1 MAVDELDEARPPVIL
16 AQWLSAQAILS
27 GGSSSREGTST
38 GRNPASR
45 ARSAVRAAW
54 LAERTEAKVPTAST
68 RVAPAVAIEEIVA
81 QSVMAT
87 EPRGSLGP
95 CRRPRRT
102 TSPPVRR
109 ASDGAPR
116 PGRGSWSPPPPGAVV
131 AVVAGAFGLWELAP
145 LLGWDT
151 AALTYLAWTYATV
164 SHLDSE
170 HTARQAV
177 AEDPGRAATDV
188 LLLSASVASLVAVCL
203 VIVRAGGS
211 SGAVES
217 LQAGLGLASVVLSW
231 AVVHTI
237 FTLRYASLYYGGPDG
252 GVDFNQDD
260 PPRYADFAY
269 LAFTIGMTFQVSDTD
284 LKTTEIRATALRHA
298 LLSYLSR
305 VGDPGRHHQSHRR
318 AGPLGEEAV
327 TTSSDGHRPG
337 VPSTPGSTGRPRS
350 PAG

>member
-1 MAVDELDEARPPVIL
+1 MSTSKARDLP
-16 AQWLSAQAILS
+16 AGQ
-27 GGSSSREGTST
+27 T
-38 GRNPASR
+38 GERRGAS
-45 ARSAVRAAW
+45 ARSRFLVAAI
-54 LAERTEAKVPTAST
+54 A
-68 RVAPAVAIEEIVA
+68 
-81 QSVMAT
+81 
-87 EPRGSLGP
+87 
-95 CRRPRRT
+95 
-102 TSPPVRR
+102 
-109 ASDGAPR
+109 
-116 PGRGSWSPPPPGAVV
+116 GAVV
-131 AVVAGAFGLWELAP
+131 AGVAGAFGLWELAP

-188 LLLSASVASLVAVCL
+188 LLLSASVASLVAVWL
-203 VIVRAGGS
+203 VIVRAHDS

-269 LAFTIGMTFQVSDTD
+269 LAFTIGMTFHVSDTD

-298 LLSYLSR
+298 LLSYLFGS
-305 VGDPGRHHQSHRR
+305 VILAATINLI
-318 AGPLGEEAV
+318 AGLA
-327 TTSSDGHRPG
+327 H
-337 VPSTPGSTGRPRS
+337 
-350 PAG
+350 

>member
-1 MAVDELDEARPPVIL
+1 M
-16 AQWLSAQAILS
+16 S

-45 ARSAVRAAW
+45 ARSAVRAAL

-87 EPRGSLGP
+87 EPRGSLEP
-95 CRRPRRT
+95 CRRPRPRDL
-102 TSPPVRR
+102 PAGQAGERR
-109 ASDGAPR
+109 GASAR
-116 PGRGSWSPPPPGAVV
+116 SRFLVAATAGAVV
-131 AVVAGAFGLWELAP
+131 AVVAGAFGLLAARP
-145 LLGWDT
+145 AAGLGYRRADV
-151 AALTYLAWTYATV
+151 YLPWTYATV

-217 LQAGLGLASVVLSW
+217 LQAGLGALASVVLSW
-231 AVVHTI
+231 AVVHTT
-237 FTLRYASLYYGGPDG
+237 FTLRYASLYYSGPDG

-298 LLSYLSR
+298 LLSYLFGS
-305 VGDPGRHHQSHRR
+305 VILAATINLI
-318 AGPLGEEAV
+318 AGLA
-327 TTSSDGHRPG
+327 H
-337 VPSTPGSTGRPRS
+337 
-350 PAG
+350 